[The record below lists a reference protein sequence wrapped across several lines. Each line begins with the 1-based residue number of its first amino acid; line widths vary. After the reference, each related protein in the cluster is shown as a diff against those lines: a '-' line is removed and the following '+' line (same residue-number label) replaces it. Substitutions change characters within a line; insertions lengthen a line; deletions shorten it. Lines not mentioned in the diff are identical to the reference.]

1 MEFAQGICDL
11 SGFKYPLRE
20 LVKQRDGSMVHYSFA
35 DKPHP
40 SDFPRT
46 PRPERPLPYTRPEA
60 ADVFLDAGD
69 VQPEDL

>member
-20 LVKQRDGSMVHYSFA
+20 LVKQRDGSMVHFSFA

-40 SDFPRT
+40 LDFPRP
-46 PRPERPLPYTRPEA
+46 PRPERPLPYSRPEA